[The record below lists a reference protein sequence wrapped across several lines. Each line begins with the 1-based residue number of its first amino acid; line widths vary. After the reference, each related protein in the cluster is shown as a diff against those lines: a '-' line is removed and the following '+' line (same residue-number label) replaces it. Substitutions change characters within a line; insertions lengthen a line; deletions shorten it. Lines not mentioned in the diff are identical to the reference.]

1 MSANLEANKF
11 DQISEQMDSIQEYGE
26 MENMK
31 MGRAVVVIVEND
43 RSAGARTLM
52 DQQCKNSSN
61 LVTTQIMIVM
71 TMWHVAMKI
80 PADEEGWI
88 SDPSD

>member
-1 MSANLEANKF
+1 MEANKF
-11 DQISEQMDSIQEYGE
+11 DQISEQMDSIQKYGE
-26 MENMK
+26 IENMK
-31 MGRAVVVIVEND
+31 MGRAVVIVEND

-71 TMWHVAMKI
+71 TMWHVAM
-80 PADEEGWI
+80 
-88 SDPSD
+88 